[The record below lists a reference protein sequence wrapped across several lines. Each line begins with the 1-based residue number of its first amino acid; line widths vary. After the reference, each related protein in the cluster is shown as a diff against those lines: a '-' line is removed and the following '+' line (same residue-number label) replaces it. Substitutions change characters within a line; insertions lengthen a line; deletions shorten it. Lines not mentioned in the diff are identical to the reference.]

1 VFDWLGG
8 WYSDSMRIDQ
18 LIDTFF
24 NVPVWR
30 TAFPN
35 LLSGL
40 KITLLLA
47 SVTLL
52 LAMAVGLLVAVI
64 RTTRIRLLGWLIT
77 MYVDAFRA
85 WPPLVLL
92 IVFYFALPFVGV
104 RFTPY
109 TAAILVLTLL
119 NGAFIS
125 EVFRSGIEGVDRGQ
139 IEAARALGLTAR
151 QTMLFVIIP
160 QALKIVLPPLT
171 SNAIALLKDTAL
183 VSVIAVPE
191 LLREARMV
199 QSVYLN
205 PSPLMAASLIYL
217 AVLVP
222 LVRLVSV
229 LERWATKSG

>member
-1 VFDWLGG
+1 
-8 WYSDSMRIDQ
+8 
-18 LIDTFF
+18 
-24 NVPVWR
+24 
-30 TAFPN
+30 
-35 LLSGL
+35 
-40 KITLLLA
+40 
-47 SVTLL
+47 
-52 LAMAVGLLVAVI
+52 
-64 RTTRIRLLGWLIT
+64 

>member
-1 VFDWLGG
+1 
-8 WYSDSMRIDQ
+8 MRIDQ

-47 SVTLL
+47 IVTLL
-52 LAMAVGLLVAVI
+52 LAMMVGLLVAVI
-64 RTTRIRLLGWLIT
+64 RTTRIRLLGWLMT

-92 IVFYFALPFVGV
+92 ILFYFALPFVGV
-104 RFTPY
+104 RFTQY
-109 TAAILVLTLL
+109 TAAILVLTLV

-139 IEAARALGLTAR
+139 IEAARALGLSTR
-151 QTMLFVIIP
+151 QTLSFVVIP

-183 VSVIAVPE
+183 VSVITVPE
-191 LLREARMV
+191 LLREARLV

-217 AVLVP
+217 TVLVP
-222 LVRLVSV
+222 LVRLVGV
-229 LERWATKSG
+229 LERWATKSA